1 MKLAEALIQ
10 RANLQT
16 RNTQIKNRILKNVK
30 VQEGD
35 DPAEAAVELIAE
47 YERNMTELEKLIVRI
62 NDTNAKTAFEGG
74 TLAEALAKRD
84 CLTAKIKTYRDI
96 YDEASI
102 APERYSRQE
111 VKFIRCIEIKPIQA
125 IIDALS
131 KEYRELDTKLQG
143 LNWTIDLL

>member
-35 DPAEAAVELIAE
+35 EPVESAAELIAE
-47 YERNMTELEKLIVRI
+47 YENGMAELEKLIVRI
-62 NDTNAKTAFEGG
+62 NDTNSRTAFDGA
-74 TLAEALAKRD
+74 TLSEALAKKE

-96 YDEASI
+96 YDEGTVSQD
-102 APERYSRQE
+102 RYSRSE
-111 VKFIRCIEIKPIQA
+111 VKYVRCIELKTIQA
-125 IIDALS
+125 TIDRLS
-131 KEYRELDTKLQG
+131 KEYRELDTRIQG
-143 LNWTIDLL
+143 LNWTTELL